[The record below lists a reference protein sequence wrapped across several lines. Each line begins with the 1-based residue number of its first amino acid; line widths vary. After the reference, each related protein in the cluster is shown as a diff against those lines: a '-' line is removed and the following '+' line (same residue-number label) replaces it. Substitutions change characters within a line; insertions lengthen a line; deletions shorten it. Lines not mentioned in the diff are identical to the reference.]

1 MVLKVRIVTTILR
14 VEGYWKG
21 EQRGHVYCKAG
32 SVGKGGGGGKG
43 KRMEGS
49 KAWIVR

>member
-21 EQRGHVYCKAG
+21 EQRGHVSVRQAPLGRGVGVGRESEWREARAG
-32 SVGKGGGGGKG
+32 
-43 KRMEGS
+43 
-49 KAWIVR
+49 

>member
-21 EQRGHVYCKAG
+21 EQRGHACKAG
-32 SVGKGGGGGKG
+32 SLGRGVGWKESEWREARAG
-43 KRMEGS
+43 
-49 KAWIVR
+49 